1 MDAPLVRNDNTYN
14 FTFLPLGPMWA
25 FTGATTTVFFF
36 CQCCLQMHVVVLLRI
51 FIKLS
56 SSSANSLQFICILMR
71 SAGIKSSATSARGK
85 ESQDKVMQRPSPA
98 RPATPG
104 KLAARSEVPY
114 AEIQWTIC
122 QDFTVGAAKEKLH
135 YCTLYSIVYYKIMF

>member
-1 MDAPLVRNDNTYN
+1 MDAPLVRNNNTYN
-14 FTFLPLGPMWA
+14 FTFLPLGPTWGIA
-25 FTGATTTVFFF
+25 GATRQVFF